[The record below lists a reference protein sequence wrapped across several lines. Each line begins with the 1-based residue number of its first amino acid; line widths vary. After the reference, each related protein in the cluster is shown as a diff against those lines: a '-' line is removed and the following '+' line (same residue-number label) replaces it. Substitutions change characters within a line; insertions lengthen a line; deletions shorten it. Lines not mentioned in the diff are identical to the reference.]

1 MSYQAGLSL
10 LEVMVT
16 LVLITATTALVA
28 SAFPVVREQQA
39 LEQARQQFTAAVR
52 AAQTQALDE
61 HRTPDCLSRLGTAI
75 AQQKLCSDIGVA
87 ILGNE
92 LHTFADIHDNNQ
104 FDHDD
109 ADMHITSLPPGI
121 TVVSP
126 GSILFEATPPNLTAY
141 FNGQVVSPA
150 QPVTITLRSPHRE
163 LSLTISAYGLV
174 E

>member
-1 MSYQAGLSL
+1 
-10 LEVMVT
+10 MVT
-16 LVLITATTALVA
+16 LVLVTVTTSLVA
-28 SAFPVVREQQA
+28 TAFPVVREQQA

-52 AAQTQALDE
+52 AAQTQALNEQRDG
-61 HRTPDCLSRLGTAI
+61 DCLSRVGESI

-87 ILGNE
+87 IVGNE

-104 FDHDD
+104 FDQDD
-109 ADMHITSLPPGI
+109 ANMHTTSLPPSL

-126 GSILFEATPPNLTAY
+126 GSILFEATPPNVTAF
-141 FNGQVVSPA
+141 FNGQVISPA

-163 LSLTISAYGLV
+163 LSLTVSAYGLV